1 MGLQGGAGAADLF
14 GVREQPEALRAAL
27 DQALATVRELE
38 RERDHY
44 RAELARL
51 QEQAGADP
59 LTGLPDRRGLADRVE
74 AAIREAR
81 AGNGAVAV
89 LFVDLDQVPS
99 VNAYWGHATGDQLI
113 CTVADRLRGRLR
125 RRDVLARIGGH
136 EFLLALLDPDPDAA
150 AQQARRIAAELLDL
164 VRRPVTLSGTEVP
177 VGARVGLSVFPHD
190 GADFGALLRAAAHDR
205 YERRVT
211 PATGSGG

>member
-1 MGLQGGAGAADLF
+1 
-14 GVREQPEALRAAL
+14 VREESASLRAAL
-27 DQALATVRELE
+27 DQALTTVRELE

-44 RAELARL
+44 RTELARV

-59 LTGLPDRRGLADRVE
+59 LTGLPDRRALADRME
-74 AAIREAR
+74 SAIRDAR
-81 AGNGAVAV
+81 AGDGAVAV

-136 EFLLALLDPDPDAA
+136 EFLVALFDLDPGAA
-150 AQQARRIAAELLDL
+150 AEQASRIAAELLHL
-164 VRRPVTLSGTEVP
+164 VRRPVTLAGTEVP
-177 VGARVGLSVFPHD
+177 VGVRMGLSVFPDD
-190 GADFGALLRAAAHDR
+190 GADFGGLLHAAALNR
-205 YERRVT
+205 YEHRVA
-211 PATGSGG
+211 PATGTG